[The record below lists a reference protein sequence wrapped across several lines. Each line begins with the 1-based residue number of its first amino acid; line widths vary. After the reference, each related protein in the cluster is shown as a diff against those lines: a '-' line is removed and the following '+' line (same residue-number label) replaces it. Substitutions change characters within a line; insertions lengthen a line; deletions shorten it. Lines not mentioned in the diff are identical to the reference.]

1 MSRQSLQVT
10 QDSDRL
16 RRARNDV
23 RRPIR
28 LACLAALH
36 SSGGNPCQVRHTF
49 ASTRLI
55 DGANPW
61 YVADQL
67 GHADVEMVFR
77 VYGKFIAAG
86 FQRPGAAGKA

>member
-1 MSRQSLQVT
+1 M
-10 QDSDRL
+10 
-16 RRARNDV
+16 
-23 RRPIR
+23 
-28 LACLAALH
+28 
-36 SSGGNPCQVRHTF
+36 RHTF